1 MCRYRRI
8 SFSLHCA
15 EICSIIYYTDTER
28 RITMKFNPINFF
40 NLAIIIIMLVP
51 NVLYALSN
59 KDIKNKC
66 TNKAMNVAEWVG
78 RFGCMLFMVVPFGV
92 GEFGFYNVI
101 DFIVYLFANAALLAV
116 YLIFWKMYEKK
127 PNVVKAVVLAVVPTL
142 IFFICG
148 ATLRH
153 FILLACTV
161 MFGVSHIYITIVNNK

>member
-1 MCRYRRI
+1 
-8 SFSLHCA
+8 
-15 EICSIIYYTDTER
+15 
-28 RITMKFNPINFF
+28 MKFNPINFF
-40 NLAIIIIMLVP
+40 NLAIIVIMLVP
-51 NVLYALSN
+51 NVIYALN
-59 KDIKNKC
+59 NRDIKNKC

-127 PNVVKAVVLAVVPTL
+127 PNVVKAVVLVVVPTL

>member
-1 MCRYRRI
+1 MR
-8 SFSLHCA
+8 
-15 EICSIIYYTDTER
+15 
-28 RITMKFNPINFF
+28 FNPINFF

-116 YLIFWKMYEKK
+116 YLFFWKMYEKK